1 MRMDGDDL
9 MHPSRIQMFLQAE
22 KPSDAVFIAQPY
34 QTLANGRSQATIF
47 PSSNS
52 HNKVNLLFGV
62 AAILLSQSI

>member
-34 QTLANGRSQATIF
+34 QTQLMVGPRQ
-47 PSSNS
+47 
-52 HNKVNLLFGV
+52 
-62 AAILLSQSI
+62 